1 MYLQNSPFLAWF
13 MIKLSSWRTVE
24 TSQLE
29 RFVTKT
35 IFSFFSIPWIT
46 LCELKWFRLKGPTTS
61 YAFRDSFFFQYRFIL
76 NIYPKQHVN
85 IFSLACFGF
94 YKQLTGDFDFDS
106 LTLWQLSKSQFHDFS
121 KAALVV
127 GLVGLRIWIDKLT
140 KLLCP
145 TYMVNLVLPTIFK
158 FSLSFFFGRQFYI
171 SVLHFLTLFK
181 QKPHKMV
188 KRIQIF

>member
-35 IFSFFSIPWIT
+35 IFSFFSITWVT
-46 LCELKWFRLKGPTTS
+46 LCELICLPFERPYYLICFPWFNFFSNT
-61 YAFRDSFFFQYRFIL
+61 DSFW
-76 NIYPKQHVN
+76 IYHPKQHEN

-94 YKQLTGDFDFDS
+94 DKQLTDDFDFDS

-127 GLVGLRIWIDKLT
+127 GLVGLRILIDKLT
-140 KLLCP
+140 KILCL
-145 TYMVNLVLPTIFK
+145 TYMVNLVLPTIFI
-158 FSLSFFFGRQFYI
+158 FSLSFFLEDNFIYLFYI
-171 SVLHFLTLFK
+171 S
-181 QKPHKMV
+181 
-188 KRIQIF
+188 